1 MHFNSHKWNNL
12 LFEGRNKA
20 YGAFK
25 LRSTSSRRHLFSFL
39 IVVLFL
45 AGVLFLYQW
54 FNSMYFDRLPVID
67 SAMPPISVA
76 EMEQSLDLQQF
87 AERQPN
93 PVITVQPVAGENMTA
108 VNPNAVENMQNAEN
122 QTQDIE
128 LDDIIRKTM
137 EEQFTKT
144 VAEQTQINDELDPDK
159 TYLVVDVMPVFP
171 GGKTAMLKFLTA
183 TMQYPQDAQRRK
195 VQGQVICSFVVDTD
209 GKVVDIKV
217 EKKVDPVLDR
227 EAVRILQQMPQWTP
241 GERLGKPVR
250 VRFSIPIKFGI

>member
-25 LRSTSSRRHLFSFL
+25 LRATSSRRHLFSFL
-39 IVVLFL
+39 IVIAVL
-45 AGVLFLYQW
+45 GGSLFLYQW
-54 FNSMYFDRLPVID
+54 LESLYFDRLPIID

-87 AERQPN
+87 AEQQDN
-93 PVITVQPVAGENMTA
+93 PVITHRPAEGENFA
-108 VNPNAVENMQNAEN
+108 SANSNLKNAQNTEN
-122 QTQDIE
+122 QSKKLDI
-128 LDDIIRKTM
+128 DDVIKQAM
-137 EEQFTKT
+137 EEQFAKT
-144 VAEQTQINDELDPDK
+144 AEEPIQSLDELDPDK

-171 GGKTAMLKFLTA
+171 GGRTAMLKFLTS

-195 VQGQVICSFVVDTD
+195 VQGQVVCNFVVDTD

-217 EKKVDPVLDR
+217 EKKIDPVLDR
-227 EAVRILQQMPQWTP
+227 EAIRILQQMPQWIP
-241 GERLGKPVR
+241 GERLGRPVR
-250 VRFSIPIKFGI
+250 VRFSIPFNFGI